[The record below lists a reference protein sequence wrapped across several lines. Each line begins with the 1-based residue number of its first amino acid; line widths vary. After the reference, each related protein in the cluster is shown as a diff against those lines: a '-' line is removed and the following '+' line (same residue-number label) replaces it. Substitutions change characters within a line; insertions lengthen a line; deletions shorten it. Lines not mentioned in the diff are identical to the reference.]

1 MNLKPLL
8 LDTRRQI
15 YRTTSILFLVQLF
28 GALGAGFFFVVQNI
42 LGLEHMLGALEPAN
56 EPILWFLFF
65 WGTDFFMV
73 AMCAVLCYLIAGLP
87 GLAPG
92 LALSVYFAHFAG
104 GSPVTAQ
111 EGYLAFF
118 STPLNNGG
126 GVNLGYMGY
135 FLMALFCALLIKGL
149 YAGWD
154 NLKSKLGKALDRPL
168 QKLKLKLTGGQL
180 LEQVDLI
187 VLVLIVP
194 VASAALTFVLVR
206 YGLQKPFE
214 AFTGW
219 VVGPLGNLAGAHVLL
234 ASLLLGLMVGFD
246 ITGPVS
252 MAAFAV
258 ASAGFYVGGARLL
271 TIYGACFVATGFAP
285 LFMLAL
291 SKLTKRVNMDNDDVN
306 LAMSGPV
313 NAFFE
318 NMKLTVAFSMPFAM
332 RSPLSVIPGLMAGG
346 AVTGGLTALLRI
358 VNTSYLTD
366 LPKYGT
372 GLTMAELLRRGEMYL
387 SFTLPLR
394 SGDWLTCR
402 LPLFFIILA
411 GGLAGGAVMF
421 ALRRVQ
427 VRGQKKRG
435 TYVEPEGDIVLEMRQ
450 LAKQRLK
457 ELRK

>member
-1 MNLKPLL
+1 MQLKPLI
-8 LDTRRQI
+8 LDTRKQI
-15 YRTTSILFLVQLF
+15 HRTTSILFLVQLF

-42 LGLEHMLGALEPAN
+42 LGVEHILGALEPAN
-56 EPILWFLFF
+56 ERILWFLLF
-65 WGTDFFMV
+65 WGTDFFMI

-104 GSPVTAQ
+104 GAPITGE
-111 EGYLAFF
+111 EGYFAFF
-118 STPLNNGG
+118 ATPLRGGG

-135 FLMALFCALLIKGL
+135 FLMALFCALLIKVL
-149 YAGWD
+149 FAGWD
-154 NLKSKLGKALDRPL
+154 NIKIKLGQKLDKPL
-168 QKLKLKLTGGQL
+168 QKLKMTGEQL

-187 VLVLIVP
+187 VLVLILP
-194 VASAALTFVLVR
+194 VAATALTFVLVR
-206 YGLQKPFE
+206 YGLQKPFA
-214 AFTGW
+214 AFGDW
-219 VVGPLGNLAGAHVLL
+219 AVGPLSNLAGSHVIPAALL
-234 ASLLLGLMVGFD
+234 IGLMVGFD

-258 ASAGFYVGGARLL
+258 ASAGFFAGDARLL
-271 TIYGACFVATGFAP
+271 TIYGACFIATGFAP
-285 LFMLAL
+285 LFMLLL
-291 SKLTKRVNMDNDDVN
+291 SKITKRVHMDNDDLN
-306 LAMSGPV
+306 LAVSGPI

-318 NMKLTVAFSMPFAM
+318 NVKLTVAFSMPFAM

-346 AVTGGLTALLRI
+346 AVTGGLVALFNI
-358 VNTSYLTD
+358 VNTSYLTE

-372 GLTMAELLRRGEMYL
+372 GLTMAELLQRGEIYL

-421 ALRRVQ
+421 ALRRIQ
-427 VRGQKKRG
+427 VKGQKKRG
-435 TYVEPEGDIVLEMRQ
+435 TYVEPAGDIVLEMRQ
-450 LAKQRLK
+450 LAKQRLR